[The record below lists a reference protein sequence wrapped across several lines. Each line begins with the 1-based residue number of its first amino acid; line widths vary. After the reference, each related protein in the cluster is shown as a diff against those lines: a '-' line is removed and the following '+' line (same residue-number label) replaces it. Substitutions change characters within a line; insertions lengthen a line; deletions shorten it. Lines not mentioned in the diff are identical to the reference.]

1 MIFDCDGVLVD
12 SERLAVDVDVA
23 AITAAGWA
31 ITREEVIER
40 FVGKSEADAIAEI
53 ERVLG
58 RALPPGWDEAW
69 AQDYQRVFDELL
81 EPVPGVSD
89 AVREL
94 QRLGYRMCVA
104 SSGSPAKIE
113 RSLRRTGLWAAFDGS
128 VFSALQVSRGK
139 PAPDLFRYA
148 AAQLGVPARRCVV
161 VEDSQYGVAAARAAQ
176 MPVIGF
182 AGGITPAHQLAG
194 ASQVIV
200 DMADLV
206 DTVGRLLGPDGG
218 GGDGDGDGAEND
230 VAGVR

>member
-1 MIFDCDGVLVD
+1 VRVPHPADLAKDRLVIFDCDGVLVD

-69 AQDYQRVFDELL
+69 AHDYQRVFDELL

-104 SSGSPAKIE
+104 SSGSSAKIE
-113 RSLRRTGLWAAFDGS
+113 RSLRRTGLWAPSTGQC
-128 VFSALQVSRGK
+128 SALC
-139 PAPDLFRYA
+139 
-148 AAQLGVPARRCVV
+148 RC
-161 VEDSQYGVAAARAAQ
+161 RAANPPRTCSG
-176 MPVIGF
+176 MPRRNSGCR
-182 AGGITPAHQLAG
+182 H
-194 ASQVIV
+194 V
-200 DMADLV
+200 DV
-206 DTVGRLLGPDGG
+206 S
-218 GGDGDGDGAEND
+218 
-230 VAGVR
+230 